1 MAGTLDIKR
10 RINSISN
17 TKKVT
22 KAMEVVSAAKM
33 KKAVDRALSLRPYA
47 KAMYELFANVAPHAH
62 KEHPLLTVRDT
73 ENVLVILIA
82 SNKGLCGS
90 YNASLTRTVR
100 SMLEKPEILVSLNKG
115 EMMDASHVTIDFIT
129 IGKRAAHMIKILGKD
144 SIATFP
150 EIAKQKNSDSI
161 SPLVKMIFEMYKE
174 EKYDKVVII
183 YTDFV
188 NALKQN
194 QKIRQL
200 LPVSKEDLAE
210 QLTEMDNIAKKNN
223 IKLGENVKYLI
234 EPSNEIVLK
243 ALIPKVIESQIL
255 HALYESA
262 ASEESS
268 RMLAMKSAT
277 DAAGEIVDD
286 LKLTYNKIRQSK
298 ITQEIS
304 EISAGRAALE

>member
-33 KKAVDRALSLRPYA
+33 KKAVSRAFALRPYA
-47 KAMYELFANVAPHAH
+47 RAMYELFANVAPETQ
-62 KEHPLLTVRDT
+62 KDHPLLSVRDVK
-73 ENVLVILIA
+73 NVLVVVIA

-90 YNASLTRTVR
+90 YNAALTKIVR
-100 SMLEKPEILVSLNKG
+100 NMLNNVSVFSNDKSEKKDIS
-115 EMMDASHVTIDFIT
+115 IDFIT
-129 IGKRAAHMIKILGKD
+129 IGKRADHMIKILGRD
-144 SIATFP
+144 SIASFP
-150 EIAKQKNSDSI
+150 EIADKKNSESI
-161 SPLVKMIFEMYKE
+161 HPLINMIFKVFE
-174 EKYDKVVII
+174 EGKYDKVAIV
-183 YTDFV
+183 YTDYV
-188 NALKQN
+188 NAISQQ

-200 LPVSKEDLAE
+200 LPVSRDDLE
-210 QLTEMDNIAKKNN
+210 KQLIEMDNIETEKEVNLDDK
-223 IKLGENVKYLI
+223 IGYLI
-234 EPSNEIVLK
+234 EPSVEIVLK
-243 ALIPKVIESQIL
+243 DLVPRVVESQIL
-255 HALYESA
+255 HALYESV

-277 DAAGEIVDD
+277 DAANEIVDD

>member
-33 KKAVDRALSLRPYA
+33 KKAVSRALALRPYA
-47 KAMYELFANVAPHAH
+47 KAMYELFANIAPETR
-62 KEHPLLTVRDT
+62 KDHPLLATRKVT
-73 ENVLVILIA
+73 NVLVIVIA

-90 YNASLTRTVR
+90 YNAMLTKVVR
-100 SMLEKPEILVSLNKG
+100 NLLDNSQIFAETKEDKDIS
-115 EMMDASHVTIDFIT
+115 IDFIT
-129 IGKRAAHMIKILGKD
+129 IGKRADHMVKILGRD
-144 SIATFP
+144 SIASFPDIVNKKDSESVYPLIEMVFETF
-150 EIAKQKNSDSI
+150 EQ
-161 SPLVKMIFEMYKE
+161 ER
-174 EKYDKVVII
+174 YDKVAVV
-183 YTDFV
+183 YTDYI
-188 NALKQN
+188 NAISQK

-200 LPVSKEDLAE
+200 LPVSRDDLE
-210 QLTEMDNIAKKNN
+210 KQLVEMDNAETDKKANLN
-223 IKLGENVKYLI
+223 DKIGYLI
-234 EPSNEIVLK
+234 EPSVEVVLEK
-243 ALIPKVIESQIL
+243 LVPRVVESQIL

-268 RMLAMKSAT
+268 RMIAMKNAT
-277 DAAGEIVDD
+277 DAANEIVDN
-286 LKLTYNKIRQSK
+286 LKLTYNKMRQSK

>member
-33 KKAVDRALSLRPYA
+33 KKAVSRALSLRPYA
-47 KAMYELFANVAPHAH
+47 KAMYELFVNVAPKTR
-62 KEHPLLTVRDT
+62 KEHPLLAVRKV
-73 ENVLVILIA
+73 ENVLVVLIA
-82 SNKGLCGS
+82 SDKGLCGS
-90 YNASLTRTVR
+90 YNAMLAKTVR
-100 SMLEKPEILVSLNKG
+100 SLLDKTEILGVDT
-115 EMMDASHVTIDFIT
+115 EIPIDFIT
-129 IGKRAAHMIKILGKD
+129 IGKRAAHMLKILNRD
-144 SIATFP
+144 PIATFP
-150 EIAKQKNSDSI
+150 EIAKKKDSDSI
-161 SPLVKMIFEMYKE
+161 SPLVKMIFESYEKE
-174 EKYDKVVII
+174 EYDKVII
-183 YTDFV
+183 VYTDYV
-188 NALKQN
+188 NALKQD

-200 LPVSKEDLAE
+200 LPVSKIDLAK
-210 QLTEMDNIAKKNN
+210 QLTEMDNIAKKNDVELN
-223 IKLGENVKYLI
+223 DSIDYLI
-234 EPSNEIVLK
+234 EPNTEIVLST
-243 ALIPKVIESQIL
+243 LVPRVIESQIL

-286 LKLTYNKIRQSK
+286 LRLTYNKMRQSK

>member
-33 KKAVDRALSLRPYA
+33 KKAVSRAFALRPYA
-47 KAMYELFANVAPHAH
+47 KAMYELFANITAEAR
-62 KEHPLLTVRDT
+62 KDHPLLAVR
-73 ENVLVILIA
+73 EVKSVLAIVIA

-90 YNASLTRTVR
+90 YNATLTRVVR
-100 SMLEKPEILVSLNKG
+100 NMLNNKTAFAETG
-115 EMMDASHVTIDFIT
+115 KEENISIDFIT
-129 IGKRAAHMIKILGKD
+129 IGKRADHMIKILGEN
-144 SIATFP
+144 SIASFP
-150 EIAKQKNSDSI
+150 EIANKKDSE
-161 SPLVKMIFEMYKE
+161 SVYPLVEMIFKNFEE
-174 EKYDKVVII
+174 EKYDKVVVV
-183 YTDFV
+183 YTDYI
-188 NALKQN
+188 NAISQK

-200 LPVSKEDLAE
+200 LPVSRDDLE
-210 QLTEMDNIAKKNN
+210 KQLAEMDNIETKKQSELNDG
-223 IKLGENVKYLI
+223 IDYLI
-234 EPSNEIVLK
+234 EPSVEIVLK
-243 ALIPKVIESQIL
+243 DLVPRVVESQIL

-268 RMLAMKSAT
+268 RMLAMKNAT
-277 DAAGEIVDD
+277 DAANEIVDD
-286 LKLTYNKIRQSK
+286 LKLTYNKMRQSK

>member
-33 KKAVDRALSLRPYA
+33 KKAVSRALSLRPYA
-47 KAMYELFANVAPHAH
+47 KAMYELFINVAPHVH
-62 KEHPLLTVRDT
+62 KEHPLLAIRDT
-73 ENVLVILIA
+73 KNVLVILIA
-82 SNKGLCGS
+82 SDKGLCGS
-90 YNASLTRTVR
+90 YNASLTRIV
-100 SMLEKPEILVSLNKG
+100 SDMLEKPKILINSDKENEI
-115 EMMDASHVTIDFIT
+115 DASSITVDFIT
-129 IGKRAAHMIKILGKD
+129 IGKRAAHMIRILGKD
-144 SIATFP
+144 PIATFP
-150 EIAKQKNSDSI
+150 EIAKQKNSESI
-161 SPLVKMIFEMYKE
+161 SPLVKMIFEMYEK

-200 LPVSKEDLAE
+200 LPVSKEDLSE
-210 QLTEMDNIAKKNN
+210 QLTEMDNIAEKNN
-223 IKLGENVKYLI
+223 IKLEENVEFLI
-234 EPSNEIVLK
+234 EPSNEIVLES
-243 ALIPKVIESQIL
+243 LIPKVIESQIL
-255 HALYESA
+255 HTLYESA

-277 DAAGEIVDD
+277 DAAGDIVDD
-286 LKLTYNKIRQSK
+286 LKLTYNKMRQSK